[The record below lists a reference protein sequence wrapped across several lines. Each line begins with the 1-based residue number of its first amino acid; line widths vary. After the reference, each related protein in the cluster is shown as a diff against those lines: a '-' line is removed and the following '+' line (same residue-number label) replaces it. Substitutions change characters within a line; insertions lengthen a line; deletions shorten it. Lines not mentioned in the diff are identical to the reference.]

1 MEPEVFSVSLN
12 VTAFGVG
19 LGLVMVGWIAGLVVS
34 YVFSIIRGVGRL
46 G

>member
-1 MEPEVFSVSLN
+1 MDPETFSVSLN

-34 YVFSIIRGVGRL
+34 YVFTIIRGVGRL